1 MMLCILLHPLAY
13 QTHSSVCIQWKHG
26 NRETER
32 TTEEGGCLKRVVGV
46 PGRLKREVGISGER
60 WASQEG
66 GGHLRREVNIS
77 GGRWTSQGGRWVS
90 MGDKVGHWLLVR
102 KQMFKTLSQAP
113 GALGRQGQGAGRCKR
128 GKVMS
133 SG

>member
-46 PGRLKREVGISGER
+46 PGRLKREVGLSG
-60 WASQEG
+60 G

-90 MGDKVGHWLLVR
+90 RGDKVGHWLLGR

-113 GALGRQGQGAGRCKR
+113 GALGRQGQRAGGCTR
-128 GKVMS
+128 GKLMS